1 MGWIDVLRDTVKKLM
16 QAGVKEQEI
25 EQAITTAADKATV
38 TKGMRYLPPID
49 EMDEYNRTHPP
60 VSITI
65 SKEGFAEYA
74 RQMAAVGKVAKKAG
88 TNTRD
93 AVDAMCYAV
102 EAHRVAQHRQ
112 SNNWRKMHHLPM
124 RRKRGERNGRA
135 GSSHRHR

>member
-38 TKGMRYLPPID
+38 TRPA
-49 EMDEYNRTHPP
+49 
-60 VSITI
+60 VSVTI
-65 SKEGFAEYA
+65 SAEGFAAYA
-74 RQMAAVGKVAKKAG
+74 RQMAAVAEAAKKAG
-88 TNTRD
+88 ANTRD

-102 EAHRVAQHRQ
+102 EAHRAAGHRQ

-124 RRKRGERNGRA
+124 RRKRGEGNVRA
-135 GSSHRHR
+135 GSSHRH